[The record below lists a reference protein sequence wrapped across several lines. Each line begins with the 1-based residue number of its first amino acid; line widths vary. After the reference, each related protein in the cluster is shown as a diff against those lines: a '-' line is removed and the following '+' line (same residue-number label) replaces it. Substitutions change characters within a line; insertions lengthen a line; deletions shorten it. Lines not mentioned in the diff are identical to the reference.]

1 MTLKIA
7 NTDMNEDGVQNERE
21 IEEHVAKT
29 DPSHRGYP
37 LFQTFS
43 ESFDVTGPEGKHLC
57 LAYPPMREPFWLYQR
72 RFNDGLIPLPL
83 VKTYILFLLAGLD
96 YLHSS
101 CRVVHTGNH
110 PSWFCALRR
119 PHAYPGSRFE
129 TREYHGQF
137 RRPSCTWR
145 LHECPSR

>member
-110 PSWFCALRR
+110 PSWFCALHRL
-119 PHAYPGSRFE
+119 HAYPGSRFE
-129 TREYHGQF
+129 T
-137 RRPSCTWR
+137 
-145 LHECPSR
+145 